1 MFKLEESL
9 RNCELRGQM
18 RKQLFAE
25 AFMGSWSNIHEPVRQ
40 KFYLKLR

>member
-9 RNCELRGQM
+9 RSHELRGHA

-25 AFMGSWSNIHEPVRQ
+25 AFMEPWSNTDTCGT
-40 KFYLKLR
+40 KGCFFL